1 MQELKHKVRQMC
13 RLASRPSFAAG
24 VLFVAAAAII
34 FSMASLINTVCII
47 DEGQTLLM
55 HTFQQDPYD
64 ILEDNGIVT
73 MSTDVVGF
81 SGISGG
87 YGEINIT
94 RSFPVTVTADGR
106 STTLYVV
113 GGTVSDLLDQLN
125 IEYDSNDLL
134 TPSAEKYVD
143 ENENIVLQ
151 RVDFVTRVEEL
162 VIPHETQVKPTSLV
176 RPGRTVTLQSGQDG
190 LKTLSYIQRTID
202 GVVEEEQLESEAIV
216 KKPVEEIILVGDDV
230 AVSPLNFDVP
240 TDSNGIPLSYTKVL
254 KNQIATGYNA
264 GGRARGASGMGL
276 SAGYVAVDPT
286 EIPYG
291 TKMYIT
297 SPDNSFVYGYA
308 IAADTGTG
316 LMDDVIDVDLY
327 YDTYLESC
335 LNGRKYV
342 NIYLLD

>member
-1 MQELKHKVRQMC
+1 MQDLKHKVRQFC
-13 RLASRPSFAAG
+13 RAASRPTSAAV
-24 VLFVAAAAII
+24 VLFVAVAAIV
-34 FSMASLINTVCII
+34 FSTASLINTVCII

-73 MSTDVVGF
+73 MSTDVVDF
-81 SGISGG
+81 SGITGG

-94 RSFPVTVTADGR
+94 RSFPVTVTADGQ
-106 STTLYVV
+106 THTLYVV
-113 GGTVSDLLDQLN
+113 DGTVSDMLNQLN

-134 TPSAEKYVD
+134 TPSAEKYVE
-143 ENENIVLQ
+143 ENEQIVLQ
-151 RVDFVTRVEEL
+151 RVEYVTRVEE
-162 VIPHETQVKPTSLV
+162 VAIPHETQVRPTSLL
-176 RPGRTVTLQSGQDG
+176 RNGRSITLQSGADG
-190 LKTLSYIQRTID
+190 MKTISYIQRTVD
-202 GVVEEEQLESEAIV
+202 GVVEEEQVESEAIV
-216 KKPVEEIILVGDDV
+216 KEAVTEVILVGDHV
-230 AVSPLNFDVP
+230 AVSPLDFGVA
-240 TDSNGIPLSYTKVL
+240 TDNAGVPLSYTRVL
-254 KNQIATGYNA
+254 TNQVATGYNA

-291 TKMYIT
+291 TRMYIT
-297 SPDNSFVYGYA
+297 SADGSFIYGCA
-308 IAADTGTG
+308 VAADTGTG
-316 LMDDVIDVDLY
+316 LMDDLIDVDLY